1 MQLLALG
8 HPYLHLDLAVFE
20 VEPERHSGAAILPDA
35 IMQPGNLALVQQQ
48 LAVAL
53 RVMVLAVT
61 EVVGGDMQVVQPG
74 LAVFNDHKGVGQ
86 IGLAGPQ
93 GFHLGPHQDN
103 AGLQPFFDMIFVE
116 GALVCADQFLTH
128 SGKTVAE
135 PDQKGNRRKCFCL
148 HPAMKFLQ
156 VDFES
161 PGGYTIPQHTGFH
174 QKTRFLCSEPPMT
187 MRSEY
192 SEIYL
197 SSVIGR
203 SVITSGGQEIGTLRD
218 LVMVPGEIFPEV
230 SHLVI
235 RRGRALELLPWG
247 MVKLF
252 THIVISTT
260 STTPSGL
267 HPYTPMEGE
276 ILVKRDLLDKQIV
289 DVDGAKVVRV
299 NDIKLGNL
307 HDKLCIFSVDIGF
320 RGILRRLGYERLGER
335 MARALR
341 KDIPTTEISWEYV
354 QPIEATSSKL
364 ALNIARDQ
372 MNEIHPADLADIL
385 ESIPIQNIKTVL
397 ETIDA
402 ETTGETLYELEPEM
416 RNVVINQMDSEHAAD
431 ILEEMEPDEAADVL
445 ADLPEQKSQELLEL
459 MDEENAEE
467 IQELLE
473 HEDDTAGGLMNS
485 DYFRL
490 SPHSTVGEALIAL
503 RQAYDELKDIHY
515 GYIVNDENQPE
526 GVVSIRQLLTNPPEL
541 ALTEMMEENLVTVTV
556 GEELTE
562 TLELMTKYDLLALP
576 VLDEDGTMAGVL
588 TVDDL
593 LQHLLPK
600 LLKSRRGGMM

>member
-1 MQLLALG
+1 
-8 HPYLHLDLAVFE
+8 
-20 VEPERHSGAAILPDA
+20 
-35 IMQPGNLALVQQQ
+35 
-48 LAVAL
+48 
-53 RVMVLAVT
+53 
-61 EVVGGDMQVVQPG
+61 
-74 LAVFNDHKGVGQ
+74 
-86 IGLAGPQ
+86 
-93 GFHLGPHQDN
+93 
-103 AGLQPFFDMIFVE
+103 
-116 GALVCADQFLTH
+116 
-128 SGKTVAE
+128 
-135 PDQKGNRRKCFCL
+135 
-148 HPAMKFLQ
+148 
-156 VDFES
+156 
-161 PGGYTIPQHTGFH
+161 
-174 QKTRFLCSEPPMT
+174 MT
-187 MRSEY
+187 MRTEY

-203 SVITSGGQEIGTLRD
+203 SVITSAGAEIGTLRD
-218 LVMVPGEIFPEV
+218 LIMVPGEVFPEV

-235 RRGRALELLPWG
+235 RRGRALETLPWSD
-247 MVKLF
+247 VKLF

-260 STTPSGL
+260 GTTPGGL
-267 HPYTPMEGE
+267 KLYTPLEGE

-307 HDKLCIFSVDIGF
+307 HNKLCIFSVDIGF
-320 RGILRRLGYERLGER
+320 RGILRRLGYERLGEQI
-335 MARALR
+335 ARILR
-341 KDIPTTEISWEYV
+341 KEIPTTEISWEYV

-385 ESIPIQNIKTVL
+385 ESIPIQNIRTVL

-416 RNVVINQMDSEHAAD
+416 RNVVINQMDSEQAAD

-490 SPHSTVGEALIAL
+490 SPDETVGMALASL
-503 RQAYDELKDIHY
+503 RHAYTELKDIHY
-515 GYIVNDENQPE
+515 GYIVNDDNRPE

-541 ALTEMMEENLVTVTV
+541 PLTEIMEENLVTVHV

-576 VLDEDGTMAGVL
+576 VLDEDGAMAGVL

-600 LLKSRRGGMM
+600 LIKSRRGGMM

>member
-1 MQLLALG
+1 M
-8 HPYLHLDLAVFE
+8 
-20 VEPERHSGAAILPDA
+20 S
-35 IMQPGNLALVQQQ
+35 
-48 LAVAL
+48 
-53 RVMVLAVT
+53 
-61 EVVGGDMQVVQPG
+61 
-74 LAVFNDHKGVGQ
+74 
-86 IGLAGPQ
+86 
-93 GFHLGPHQDN
+93 
-103 AGLQPFFDMIFVE
+103 
-116 GALVCADQFLTH
+116 
-128 SGKTVAE
+128 
-135 PDQKGNRRKCFCL
+135 
-148 HPAMKFLQ
+148 
-156 VDFES
+156 
-161 PGGYTIPQHTGFH
+161 
-174 QKTRFLCSEPPMT
+174 

-203 SVITSGGQEIGTLRD
+203 SVITSAGTEIGTLRD
-218 LVMVPGEIFPEV
+218 LIMVPGEVFPEV

-235 RRGRALELLPWG
+235 RRGRSLALLPWQT
-247 MVKLF
+247 VKLF
-252 THIVISTT
+252 THIVISTA
-260 STTPSGL
+260 STTVPELS
-267 HPYTPMEGE
+267 HFQDHDSE
-276 ILVKRDLLDKQIV
+276 ILVRRDLLDKQIV

-320 RGILRRLGYERLGER
+320 RGILRRLGYERLGEQV
-335 MARALR
+335 ARTLR

-354 QPIEATSSKL
+354 QPIEMNSSKL
-364 ALNIARDQ
+364 ALNIARNQ

-416 RNVVINQMDSEHAAD
+416 RNLVINQLDSEQASD

-445 ADLPEQKSQELLEL
+445 ADLPEQKAQELLEL

-490 SPHSTVGEALIAL
+490 SPDATVASALVAL
-503 RQAYDELKDIHY
+503 RQAYEEMNEIHY
-515 GYIVNDENQPE
+515 GYVVNEDNRPE
-526 GVVSIRQLLTNPPEL
+526 GAISIRQLLTNPPEMP
-541 ALTEMMEENLVTVTV
+541 LTDLMDEDLVTVEV

-593 LQHLLPK
+593 LQHMLPT
-600 LLKSRRGGMM
+600 LIKSRRGGMM